1 MKELR
6 TLALVLDG
14 RGVPFNDRHARI
26 ITEAIDQG
34 LVDVVAMQ
42 GNGMDSGPYYLGAD
56 CGFPGVRECLEVILL
71 GAKRKGIPFVMS
83 MGGPAGADIHL
94 SVYLDQVD
102 EICRRN
108 KIQIKAAVI
117 HGEIEKEY
125 LKAKIHQG
133 VKIRRAFEIPRL
145 REYLNVDDVNK
156 AKRIQ
161 AQMGP
166 ETIMSAL
173 ELGVDGV
180 FTGRALDVG
189 VFMAF
194 PLKMGFDRALAAHGG
209 KVVECGGLVID
220 PQGYASDAVIWT
232 LKEDHFL
239 VRPADPNL
247 RCTVKSVLGHS
258 LYEREEAFAERNP
271 GGVLNIGNAKY
282 EQIDE
287 RTVKCY
293 GAEWKPVPYTVKL
306 EGVEPIGYQNVS
318 ILAIRDFAMIKHL
331 DRILDEAEKYL
342 AQTPAAKSANYQIN
356 YHVFGRDGV
365 LGISE
370 PLRGTVTPHE
380 VAIYVSVT
388 APTQE
393 QADSLAN
400 QFRITMFF
408 ANFPGRTSTAGNTAQ
423 PMQPQSV
430 PIGEAYVFN
439 IWHLL
444 PLDDPCEPFRREV
457 VSFPRT

>member
-14 RGVPFNDRHARI
+14 RGTPFTDRHARTI
-26 ITEAIDQG
+26 SGAIDQG

-56 CGFPGVRECLEVILL
+56 HGFPGVREYLEVILM

-94 SVYLDQVD
+94 SAYLDQVD

-108 KIQIKAAVI
+108 KIRIKAAVV

-125 LKAKIHQG
+125 LKAKIRQG
-133 VKIRRAFEIPRL
+133 IKIRRAFEIPRL
-145 REYLNVDDVNK
+145 SEYLTVDDVDK

-166 ETIMSAL
+166 EAIMSAFQ
-173 ELGVDGV
+173 LGVDGV

-189 VFMAF
+189 VFMTF
-194 PLKMGFDRALAAHGG
+194 PLIRGFNRAVAAHGG
-209 KVVECGGLVID
+209 KAVECGGLVID
-220 PQGYASDAVIWT
+220 SQGQSESLQGSDAVIWT
-232 LKEDHFL
+232 LREDHFL
-239 VRPADPNL
+239 VRPVDPNL
-247 RCTVKSVLGHS
+247 RCTVKSVLSHS

-271 GGVLNIGNAKY
+271 GGVLNVGNVKY
-282 EQIDE
+282 EQLDE

-306 EGVEPIGYQNVS
+306 EGVAPIGYQTIS

-331 DRILDEAEKYL
+331 DRILEETEKFLAE
-342 AQTPAAKSANYQIN
+342 TPAAKSGNYQVN

-370 PLRGTVTPHE
+370 PLRGMVTPHE
-380 VAIYVSVT
+380 VAVYVSVT
-388 APTQE
+388 AATQE
-393 QADSLAN
+393 QANSLAN

-430 PIGEAYVFN
+430 PVGGSLCIQYMAPPPSG
-439 IWHLL
+439 
-444 PLDDPCEPFRREV
+444 
-457 VSFPRT
+457 